1 MIAENQLYSC
11 VSKSQSSI
19 KSEEWGRRW
28 KHYEVSNL
36 KRKAFSNMNFVSYG
50 RVENVC
56 YHKSVVHQETAMN

>member
-1 MIAENQLYSC
+1 M
-11 VSKSQSSI
+11 KT
-19 KSEEWGRRW
+19 
-28 KHYEVSNL
+28 HYEVSNL